1 MASLKRILLSMLVIC
16 TLGYGSAWAYDGHAV
31 ALNDDAQI
39 TVDVAVGMMP
49 HSLSNHGSKQ
59 PQEQSQGQTPVADVD
74 CDHCCHISAH
84 LQAIFSQSGYLC
96 SVNQSSE
103 LLEFSEIFISF
114 IVSPDLRPPR
124 V

>member
-1 MASLKRILLSMLVIC
+1 MLVIC

-31 ALNDDAQI
+31 EMGDASSVALV
-39 TVDVAVGMMP
+39 TVAAISDVSNSDP
-49 HSLSNHGSKQ
+49 SNHQ
-59 PQEQSQGQTPVADVD
+59 NAEQSPQKPTVASAD

-84 LQAIFSQSGYLC
+84 MMAIFMRSGYLC

-103 LLEFSEIFISF
+103 LHELSETFVSF
-114 IVSPDLRPPR
+114 IISPDLRPPR

>member
-1 MASLKRILLSMLVIC
+1 MTALKKILLFMLVLC

-31 ALNDDAQI
+31 ELNSDELAIIDA
-39 TVDVAVGMMP
+39 VAADTNYHLSDEQNSEP
-49 HSLSNHGSKQ
+49 HA
-59 PQEQSQGQTPVADVD
+59 GQTSSASVD

-84 LQAIFSQSGYLC
+84 LMAIFMHNGYLC

-103 LLEFSEIFISF
+103 LLELSETFVSF
-114 IVSPDLRPPR
+114 VISPDLRPPR

>member
-1 MASLKRILLSMLVIC
+1 MAGLRKILLFMLVFC

-31 ALNDDAQI
+31 DTDDNLSVV
-39 TVDVAVGMMP
+39 VDVIV
-49 HSLSNHGSKQ
+49 L
-59 PQEQSQGQTPVADVD
+59 SQGNQTGDQSSEPQTAVKTA
-74 CDHCCHISAH
+74 CDHCGHISAH
-84 LQAIFSQSGYLC
+84 LQAIFTQSGYLC

-103 LLEFSEIFISF
+103 LLEFSETFISF